1 MSLRPDFEE
10 RLQKTMAEINSGERP
25 VKDIREVT
33 ETFLN
38 ITEKLNMAT
47 ALLTGDIAS
56 VADLQQEETDDY
68 NKYFSEPSPAPAI
81 TPTAH
86 IPSTCP
92 ITEDLEQQR
101 RVYWDMA
108 GVFIRNR
115 DSRGLQSVSVELQAL
130 DRAITE
136 INKLKR

>member
-25 VKDIREVT
+25 AKDIREVT

-68 NKYFSEPSPAPAI
+68 DKYFSKTSPSPAI
-81 TPTAH
+81 TPTVH
-86 IPSTCP
+86 VPSTCP
-92 ITEDLEQQR
+92 VTEDLEQR
-101 RVYWDMA
+101 RKVCWDMVD
-108 GVFIRNR
+108 VFLRSQ
-115 DSRGLQSVSVELQAL
+115 DARGLHNMSVEILAL
-130 DRAITE
+130 DKAITE

>member
-10 RLQKTMAEINSGERP
+10 RLQKAMAEINSGERP
-25 VKDIREVT
+25 AKDMREVT

-47 ALLTGDIAS
+47 ALLTGDIAN
-56 VADLQQEETDDY
+56 VADPQQEATDDY
-68 NKYFSEPSPAPAI
+68 DKYFSDIDKPKAEYR
-81 TPTAH
+81 

-92 ITEDLEQQR
+92 VAENLEQQR
-101 RVYWDMA
+101 KVYWDMA
-108 GVFIRNR
+108 EVFIRNR
-115 DSRGLQSVSVELQAL
+115 DSRGLQNVCVEILAL
-130 DRAITE
+130 DKAITE